1 MDKMI
6 HMSLHTLDIALRKQA
21 ISAQNMSNMNVTGS
35 GVMCMKALAL
45 SIFRLKISWIRV
57 FAITTGSGTFDEKQ
71 GRLRSTQLQTDLAID
86 GAGFFV
92 SKRDGMD
99 ASLTRRGDMSVSI
112 EGNLVNGQGAV
123 ILSETLQPIQVPPFR
138 KLIVAED
145 GKLLIEPMNG
155 EPGVTQLIGS
165 IWPSFR

>member
-6 HMSLHTLDIALRKQA
+6 HLSLHTLDIALRKQA
-21 ISAQNMSNMNVTGS
+21 ISAQNMSNMNVTGFRRDVYES
-35 GVMCMKALAL
+35 FAFYLL
-45 SIFRLKISWIRV
+45 RLKINWTRV

-71 GRLRSTQLQTDLAID
+71 GRLRSTELQTDLAID

-99 ASLTRRGDMSVSI
+99 ASLTRRGDMSVSM

-123 ILSETLQPIQVPPFR
+123 ILSETLATYSGPTIP
-138 KLIVAED
+138 
-145 GKLLIEPMNG
+145 
-155 EPGVTQLIGS
+155 
-165 IWPSFR
+165 